1 MEIYYDLFVI
11 YAISLLTFALYGW
24 DKHLAVYQK
33 TRIPEFIL
41 LLFSFLCG
49 AFVPAEYLPSSVL
62 NFAHILPAYYY
73 INSNDLL
80 KNIDVINIS
89 SMHPIII
96 NMVIIIIFSILFIIL
111 NNIVTRKKRKSN

>member
-11 YAISLLTFALYGW
+11 YAMSLLTFALYGW

-49 AFVPAEYLPSSVL
+49 AFGALC
-62 NFAHILPAYYY
+62 A
-73 INSNDLL
+73 
-80 KNIDVINIS
+80 
-89 SMHPIII
+89 M
-96 NMVIIIIFSILFIIL
+96 ILFKHKTLHKMLLICVPVFLIL
-111 NNIVTRKKRKSN
+111 QLALDVLYRVFILQL